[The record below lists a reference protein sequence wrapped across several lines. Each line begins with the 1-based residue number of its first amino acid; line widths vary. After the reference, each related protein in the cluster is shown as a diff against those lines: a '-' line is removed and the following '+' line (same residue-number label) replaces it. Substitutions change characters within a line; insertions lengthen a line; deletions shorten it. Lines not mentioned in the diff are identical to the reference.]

1 VNAIDRGLEPT
12 SLNSPRGPYV
22 GTPPPA
28 RAPRRWAEHEG
39 LDQLLRELH
48 AGFGFQH
55 WWPAATPFEV
65 IVGAILTQNTAW
77 TNVERALTNLRELG
91 ELSPVRLL
99 RGDEAILL
107 RALRPSGYFNVK
119 LKKLLAISRWYLDV
133 GGLAALR
140 ERPLEKLRAELL
152 EVWGVGP
159 ETADSILCYAA
170 ARRTA
175 VVDAYTRRVLS
186 RHGWLDAELPY
197 EEIRA
202 WLEARLARS
211 QFVYEEFH
219 ALFVRAGYGH
229 CKPTPR
235 CESCPASTP
244 AHLARQRERA
254 DREDQH
260 DSNIQ
265 PITRLARINDKN
277 THLEHLAGI
286 RRAPTT

>member
-1 VNAIDRGLEPT
+1 MARRTREQMRVNTSDCGLEPT
-12 SLNSPRGPYV
+12 RLISPRGPYV

-28 RAPRRWAEHEG
+28 RAPRRWAEDEP

-77 TNVERALTNLRELG
+77 TNVERALANLRGLG
-91 ELSPVRLL
+91 ELTPTRLL
-99 RGDEAILL
+99 RGDEATLL

-119 LKKLLAISRWYLDV
+119 LMKLLAISRWYLDA

-152 EVWGVGP
+152 DVWGVGP

-170 ARRTA
+170 ARRTP
-175 VVDAYTRRVLS
+175 VVDAYTRRILS
-186 RHGWLDAELPY
+186 RHGWIEPELPY
-197 EEIRA
+197 EQVRA
-202 WLEARLARS
+202 WLGARLARS

-229 CKPTPR
+229 CKPTAR
-235 CESCPASTP
+235 CATCPASTP
-244 AHLARQRERA
+244 AHLVLQGQR
-254 DREDQH
+254 
-260 DSNIQ
+260 
-265 PITRLARINDKN
+265 
-277 THLEHLAGI
+277 
-286 RRAPTT
+286 